1 MNMKRTIIDLFEESV
16 SKYGAKDFLL
26 EKHNGRFEPTSYST
40 TKAEA
45 LRTGAGLASLGIE
58 RNDRISILAEGCNN
72 WIISELGLL
81 YAGAISVP
89 LSIKLEESNDLLF
102 RLRHADVKLI
112 FVSKNQLPKVRR
124 IVSELSDLKHVV
136 VWGVPKEEL
145 LDGEITLDELK
156 ARGDEYFAAHEAE
169 FMAIG
174 ADLKNDDI
182 ATITYTSGTTA
193 DPKGVVLTHR
203 NYTANVEQALSV
215 MSIPSTWRTLIILPL
230 DHCFAHVV
238 GFYIMIACGASV
250 ATTEVGRTPMET
262 LKNIPINIKEV
273 RPHFLLS
280 VPALAKNFRKSIE
293 TTIRK
298 KGKTTERLFK
308 LALKTSYAYQ
318 ADGYTKGHG
327 MRWMLKPLV
336 ALFDKII
343 YSKVREAFGG
353 DLQFFVGGGALLDS
367 ELQRFF
373 YAIGIP
379 MFQGYGLSE
388 ATPVISTNAPSKG
401 NHRFG
406 SSGRLVSP
414 LEIKIL
420 DDEGRELPRG
430 EKGEIVIKG
439 ENVMAGYWK
448 NPEST
453 ADTVRDGWLYT
464 GDMGYMGKDNFLYV
478 LGRFKSLLIS
488 SDGEKY
494 SPEGMEEAMVDKSPF
509 IDQIMIY
516 NNQNPYTIAL
526 VVGSKENLNREL
538 DARGIK
544 GEERAKEAA
553 QIIAAEVAKYRSG
566 GAYADEFPDRW
577 VPAVVALADEPFT
590 EQNGLVNSTM
600 KVVRNKVEKHF
611 ADAIAH
617 AYTAEGKAIDNE
629 RNLNSIAKLIG

>member
-1 MNMKRTIIDLFEESV
+1 MKRTIIDLFEESV
-16 SKYGAKDFLL
+16 AKYGSKEFLL
-26 EKHNGRFEPTSYST
+26 EKHNGKFEPTTYKESYDRAIT
-40 TKAEA
+40 I
-45 LRTGAGLASLGIE
+45 GAGLAAIGIE
-58 RNDRISILAEGCNN
+58 RGDRVSILAEGCNN

-81 YAGAISVP
+81 YAGAVSVP
-89 LSIKLEESNDLLF
+89 LSIKLEEANDLVF
-102 RLRHADVKLI
+102 RLRHADVKAI
-112 FVSKNQLPKVRR
+112 FVSSYQLAKVRR
-124 IVSELSDLKHVV
+124 ILAELPDLKHVI
-136 VWGVPKEEL
+136 VWGDTALEANEISLESIVAKGEEYLKEH
-145 LDGEITLDELK
+145 
-156 ARGDEYFAAHEAE
+156 REA

-174 ADLKNDDI
+174 RSLQNDDY

-215 MSIPSTWRTLIILPL
+215 VTIPPTWRTLIILPL

-262 LKNIPINIKEV
+262 LRNVPVNIKEV

-280 VPALAKNFRKSIE
+280 VPALAKNFRKNIE

-298 KGKTTERLFK
+298 KGKTTERLFN

-318 ADGYTKGHG
+318 ADGYSKGRG
-327 MRWMLKPLV
+327 WRALLKPAV
-336 ALFDKII
+336 MLFDKIL

-353 DLQFFVGGGALLDS
+353 ELQFFIGGGALLDS

-373 YAIGIP
+373 YAIGVP

-406 SSGRLVSP
+406 SSGRLVKP

-420 DDEGRELPRG
+420 DEEGRELPVG

-448 NPEST
+448 NPDST

-464 GDMGYMGKDNFLYV
+464 GDMGYMSEDDFLYV

-494 SPEGMEEAMVDKSPF
+494 SPEGMEEAMVDKSPY
-509 IDQIMIY
+509 IDQVIVY

-526 VVGSKENLNREL
+526 VVPSKENLSRAIEERGIEG
-538 DARGIK
+538 DARYQ
-544 GEERAKEAA
+544 EAA
-553 QIIAAEVAKYRSG
+553 KIIAQEVAKYRSG
-566 GAYADEFPDRW
+566 GAFADEFPDRW
-577 VPAVVALADEPFT
+577 VPAVIAIADEPFT

-611 ADAIAH
+611 AGAIAN
-617 AYTAEGKAIDNE
+617 AYTPEGKAVDNE
-629 RNLNSIAKLIG
+629 RNISALKNYL